1 MRRGRPSR
9 GCALGPTKTSR
20 TAQAINLREAEKR
33 QQEEEAIVVA
43 LILLAGVCYLV
54 AKEKAGKPLF
64 TNLDGPDSKA

>member
-1 MRRGRPSR
+1 MGGERKPTQSRLARG
-9 GCALGPTKTSR
+9 GALAAGR
-20 TAQAINLREAEKR
+20 ALAAV
-33 QQEEEAIVVA
+33 VVA